1 MDVNGGEMFFFTMQ
15 VSSTWR
21 EFKYDPTVFRVQ
33 VYVKQ

>member
-1 MDVNGGEMFFFTMQ
+1 MFFFTMQ

-21 EFKYDPTVFRVQ
+21 AFKYDPTLFRIR